1 MNTVPQSIR
10 VIQLYRQ
17 ILKLGKNWKAKEET
31 NTVVER
37 QQIITEARQAFRE
50 HQQEK
55 DPIVIGKLIYQAE
68 QRIVQAEH
76 YGIPHARPEYLPPD
90 TAYSVRT
97 KTQNFHKMS
106 RKRRTERDGP
116 LRKGDN

>member
-50 HQQEK
+50 HQQVFSFS
-55 DPIVIGKLIYQAE
+55 ILMWKLIIWDFSGKRPNSDWQTNLSSGAANRSSRTLRNSTCKT
-68 QRIVQAEH
+68 RI
-76 YGIPHARPEYLPPD
+76 P
-90 TAYSVRT
+90 S
-97 KTQNFHKMS
+97 S
-106 RKRRTERDGP
+106 
-116 LRKGDN
+116 